1 MSKFFLMTGMSGSG
15 KTTFA
20 KLFAKRN
27 NLLYLCPD
35 DFYALVNGDERL
47 HIHEYEIWRMIFD
60 AIRLAERDQRDI
72 ILDTNSPT
80 RANRVSLLDTF
91 PEVNEYIR
99 MEMRAPFE
107 GCWENNKN
115 RNRTSPEKDFQMIWE
130 SLEPV
135 AEEKEGPRQ
144 DKIFSCKWGE
154 EGVEVLR

>member
-20 KLFAKRN
+20 KMFAKKN

-91 PEVNEYIR
+91 PEFNEYILI
-99 MEMRAPFE
+99 EMKAPFDV
-107 GCWENNKN
+107 CWENNKN
-115 RNRTSPEKDFQMIWE
+115 RNRTIPEKDFQMIWE

-135 AEEKEGPRQ
+135 AEEKEDRRW

-154 EGVEVLR
+154 EGVEILR

>member
-1 MSKFFLMTGMSGSG
+1 MSKFYLMTGMSGAG

-20 KLFAKRN
+20 KAYAKEN
-27 NLLYLCPD
+27 HLLYLCPD

-60 AIRLAERDQRDI
+60 AIRLAERDKRDI

-91 PEVNEYIR
+91 TEFDEYILI
-99 MEMRAPFE
+99 EMRAPFDV
-107 GCWENNKN
+107 CWENNQN
-115 RNRTSPEKDFQMIWE
+115 RNRTIPVKDFQMIWK

-135 AEEKEGPRQ
+135 VEELEDSRWN
-144 DKIFSCKWGE
+144 KIFSCGWEK